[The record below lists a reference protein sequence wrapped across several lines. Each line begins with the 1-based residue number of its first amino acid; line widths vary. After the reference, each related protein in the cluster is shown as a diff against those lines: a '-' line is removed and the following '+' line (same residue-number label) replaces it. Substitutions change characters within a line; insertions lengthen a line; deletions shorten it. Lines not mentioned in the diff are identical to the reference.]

1 MTDMLNPTEK
11 NILRKIA
18 EMQLIS
24 KQELARHLESNGS
37 AGRDIAAV
45 VQNVTKRLMEHRLI
59 STIAPVGSTCYI
71 ITQKGAQY
79 LKEQEA

>member
-1 MTDMLNPTEK
+1 MLNQTEK

-24 KQELARHLESNGS
+24 KQELTRFLEPS
-37 AGRDIAAV
+37 ASGRDTVVV
-45 VQNVTKRLMEHRLI
+45 VQNVAKRLMEHKLI
-59 STIAPVGSTCYI
+59 STITPVGSTCYI
-71 ITQKGAQY
+71 ITQKGSQY